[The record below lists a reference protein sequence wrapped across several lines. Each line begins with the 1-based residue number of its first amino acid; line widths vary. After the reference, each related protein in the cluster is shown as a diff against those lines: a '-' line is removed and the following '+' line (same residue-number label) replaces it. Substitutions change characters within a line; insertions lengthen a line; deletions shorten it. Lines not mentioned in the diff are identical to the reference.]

1 MEILKELLS
10 ANYFWLMLIALF
22 LIFALIG
29 YLVDQKEAK
38 NGLSQINR
46 PKEKEVDIS
55 ELASMAQNKS
65 MNEAVTAAARKN
77 STFPQP
83 NLEQNINNTITD
95 TTNPTTNTNT
105 VGFDVLSK

>member
-1 MEILKELLS
+1 MGVLQELLS
-10 ANYFWLMLIALF
+10 ANYFWLVLIALF
-22 LIFALIG
+22 FIFAFIG

-38 NGLSQINR
+38 DGLSQINR

-65 MNEAVTAAARKN
+65 MNEAVTAAARKTN
-77 STFPQP
+77 TFPP
-83 NLEQNINNTITD
+83 PDFNQNINNTITD

-105 VGFDVLSK
+105 VGFDVLTK

>member
-1 MEILKELLS
+1 MEILNELLS
-10 ANYFWLMLIALF
+10 AYYFWLVLIALF

-38 NGLSQINR
+38 KGLSQINR
-46 PKEKEVDIS
+46 PKEREVDIS

-65 MNEAVTAAARKN
+65 MNEAVTAAAKKN
-77 STFPQP
+77 NTFPQP

-95 TTNPTTNTNT
+95 TTNPSTNSNT